1 MDITG
6 KIIFASEPRT
16 GTSKTTGNPWM
27 TQDFGKERLEQMN
40 LQVNGEYTVSFDIDA
55 HEFNGR
61 WFNDIRAWRAVPVQA
76 GVNTAMNQ
84 APQYAAAAP
93 AQTPQNMPNDPIGQ
107 AQDNVDDL
115 PF

>member
-1 MDITG
+1 
-6 KIIFASEPRT
+6 
-16 GTSKTTGNPWM
+16 
-27 TQDFGKERLEQMN
+27 
-40 LQVNGEYTVSFDIDA
+40 
-55 HEFNGR
+55 
-61 WFNDIRAWRAVPVQA
+61 
-76 GVNTAMNQ
+76 MNQ